1 MNLASRQLMDELSLS
16 TDSVTRVKLIGG
28 LLEQGV
34 DTTTIASRSKIP
46 GYMIRH
52 YARITRKLVP
62 EVMALFV
69 QRKISFSLARAI
81 ASLPTKQQEKSA
93 RDSISK
99 KISVHKFRANT
110 SGNQD
115 KQLVRDLE
123 RMADRFSEITGLHIT
138 IKSDANNP
146 KAGNWIIRYESLDMF
161 DAISE
166 KFLGK
171 SSLEDF

>member
-1 MNLASRQLMDELSLS
+1 MNSSENQLLLGLQTT
-16 TDSVTRVKLIGG
+16 TDNVARVKLIGD
-28 LLEQGV
+28 LLEHGI
-34 DTTTIASRSKIP
+34 DTATIATKTKIP

-52 YARITRKLVP
+52 YARIIRKLVP
-62 EVMALFV
+62 EVMELFS

-81 ASLPTKQQEKSA
+81 ASLPPKQQEKSA
-93 RDSISK
+93 RDSIAK

-123 RMADRFSEITGLHIT
+123 RMSDRFSEITGLQIT
-138 IKSDANNP
+138 IKADTNNP

-161 DAISE
+161 DTITE

-171 SSLEDF
+171 SSLEDY

>member
-1 MNLASRQLMDELSLS
+1 MNSSENQLLLGLQTT
-16 TDSVTRVKLIGG
+16 TDNVARVKLIGD
-28 LLEQGV
+28 LLEHGI
-34 DTTTIASRSKIP
+34 DTATIATKTKIP

-62 EVMALFV
+62 EVMELFS

-81 ASLPTKQQEKSA
+81 ASLPPKQQEKSA
-93 RDSISK
+93 RDSIAK

-123 RMADRFSEITGLHIT
+123 RMSDRFSEITGLQIT
-138 IKSDANNP
+138 IKADTNNP

-161 DAISE
+161 DTITE
-166 KFLGK
+166 KLLGK
-171 SSLEDF
+171 SSLEDY